1 MHNSLNPCAF
11 LEHSDIR
18 VTMRYA
24 HFAPDHLEE
33 ALTLNP
39 LTKLATVEEHKV
51 TTHVKKGGVIR

>member
-1 MHNSLNPCAF
+1 
-11 LEHSDIR
+11 
-18 VTMRYA
+18 MRYA

-51 TTHVKKGGVIR
+51 TTHVKKGGGNTVEQIA